1 MTCGKSNRSLLVIL
15 AIALTVRL
23 VVLLF
28 ALTAFESG
36 HVGGLTTPDSQDY
49 IALARSLR
57 ENGSLPADGV
67 SVFRLPGYPAF
78 LAGAFSI
85 TPRPLWA
92 ILQIA
97 MDVLLVWVVYR
108 VGCELMGR
116 RVALV
121 GALLQA
127 LSPLA
132 AAASVRVLSDGPYA
146 LVFMLAVWWLV
157 RNVRTGRW
165 RWLVL
170 SSVAM
175 AAACLVRPV
184 GVVMAAMTVAF
195 LLARPGRQLRQA
207 GVYVVL
213 LAALLSPW
221 VIRNGVR
228 TGYWGLTNNFSV
240 TLFGYSAAMTLEEAT
255 GQSPRQVQGEL
266 ISRIEVDRE
275 DPDLGDLSAAYRE
288 VAVSTIAEHPAT
300 YAKLHLWGSL
310 AFWLPGATDVLE
322 TIGLTSGQ
330 RGTLRVFHESGLLA
344 AGRHYFGGSPGAVA
358 VAVPLG
364 FVYIA
369 RLVGLG
375 LFVAMAAGR
384 WRKLPPV
391 AWWLIAIV
399 VISWLIGGP
408 VSTPRFRVP
417 VEPLLSLAG
426 AGGFVWAWRRRARR
440 AQRAA

>member
-1 MTCGKSNRSLLVIL
+1 MTSRQSDKSLLVIL

-23 VVLLF
+23 VLLLF
-28 ALTAFESG
+28 GLTAFGSG
-36 HVGGLTTPDSQDY
+36 HTDGLTTPDSEDY

-57 ENGSLPADGV
+57 DDGNLPPSGV

-78 LAGAFSI
+78 LAGALSI
-85 TPRPLWA
+85 TARPLWA

-108 VGCELMGR
+108 VGLELMGR

-165 RWLVL
+165 RWLIL
-170 SSVAM
+170 SAVAM

-184 GVVMAAMTVAF
+184 GVVMAGTAVVF
-195 LLARPGRQLRQA
+195 LLARPGRRIGQA
-207 GVYVVL
+207 GAYVAL
-213 LAALLSPW
+213 LAVLLSPW

-240 TLFGYSAAMTLEEAT
+240 TLFGYSAAMTLEQAT
-255 GQSPRQVQGEL
+255 GQSPRQVQDEL
-266 ISRIEVDRE
+266 VSRLDVDRE
-275 DPDLGDLSAAYRE
+275 DADLGDLSAAYRD
-288 VAVSTIAEHPAT
+288 VAVSTIARHPAT

-322 TIGLTSGQ
+322 VVGLTSGQ
-330 RGTLRVFHESGLLA
+330 RGTLGVFRQSGLVA
-344 AGRHYFGGSPGAVA
+344 AGRHYFSESPGAMA

-364 FVYIA
+364 LVYLG

-375 LFVAMAAGR
+375 LFVMLAARR
-384 WRKLPPV
+384 WRKLPAV

-417 VEPLLSLAG
+417 VEPLLSLAAG
-426 AGGFVWAWRRRARR
+426 AGIVWLHRRRVARTR
-440 AQRAA
+440 SNA